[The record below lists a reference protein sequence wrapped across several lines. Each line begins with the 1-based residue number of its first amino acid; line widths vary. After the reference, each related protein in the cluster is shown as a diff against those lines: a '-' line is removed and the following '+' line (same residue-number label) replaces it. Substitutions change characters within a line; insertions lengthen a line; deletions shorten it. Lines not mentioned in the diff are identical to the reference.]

1 MNWKQPKVYA
11 VQHKNE
17 GVRVASRSGGIFTA
31 VSDHVLGQKGVIY
44 GCVLIDDFEA
54 IHIRADSKDGRDRMR
69 GSKYIQ
75 SSIRDTYK
83 DAKKDL
89 LGDRKV
95 LFSGTSCQVAGLK
108 SFLGKEYSN
117 LLCID
122 IVCHGV
128 PSPTVWK
135 KYLEWREGKAK
146 AKVVAV
152 DFRNKK
158 EFGWR
163 DHVETLNMDSGERVS
178 SSIFKELFYEHNI
191 LRPCCY
197 ECPFK
202 SVMHPGDIT
211 IADYWGIE
219 KAAPEFDDNKGV
231 SLVLVNN
238 DKGATVFENVKEDLA
253 WKQTRIE
260 DSMQSPLIAP
270 FSKPVSREQFW
281 EDFRRRD
288 FAYIAK
294 KYGGYGTMNKI
305 RKKIGSARRRIVC
318 VLEE

>member
-11 VQHKNE
+11 VQHKDE
-17 GVRVASRSGGIFTA
+17 EVRAASRSGGIFTA
-31 VSDHVLGQKGVIY
+31 ISDYILSQGGAVY
-44 GCVLIDDFEA
+44 GCVLVNDFKA
-54 IHIRADSKDGRDRMR
+54 IHVRADSKDGRDRMR

-75 SSIRDTYK
+75 SSMSDTYK
-83 DAKKDL
+83 DVRKDL
-89 LGDRKV
+89 LSDRRV

-128 PSPTVWK
+128 PSPAVWK
-135 KYLEWREGKAK
+135 KYLEWQEKKTHGKT
-146 AKVVAV
+146 VTV

-158 EFGWR
+158 DFGWR
-163 DHVETLNMDSGERVS
+163 DHKEKLSMDNGQIVNSTVFT
-178 SSIFKELFYEHNI
+178 SIFYSHLA

-197 ECPFK
+197 ECPYK
-202 SVMHPGDIT
+202 SIMHPGEIT

-238 DKGATVFENVKEDLA
+238 DEGEKVFEIVKNVVR

-260 DSMQSPLIAP
+260 DSMQQSFRAP
-270 FSKPVSREQFW
+270 YPMPVNRNKFW
-281 EDFRRRD
+281 NDFLNRD
-288 FAYIAK
+288 FEYISR
-294 KYGGYGTMNKI
+294 KYGGVGVMNEIKC
-305 RKKIGSARRRIVC
+305 RVKKIKRRLIK
-318 VLEE
+318 